1 MVGVFLGV
9 TVGTSL
15 LTNAARDGAGDRLVE
30 YALANPERASAELN
44 TVVKFARRYPA
55 LFGDVYAV
63 LTRQRRKV
71 REGGRCYA

>member
-15 LTNAARDGAGDRLVE
+15 LTNASRDGVSGDRLVE

-63 LTRQRRKV
+63 F
-71 REGGRCYA
+71 YAT